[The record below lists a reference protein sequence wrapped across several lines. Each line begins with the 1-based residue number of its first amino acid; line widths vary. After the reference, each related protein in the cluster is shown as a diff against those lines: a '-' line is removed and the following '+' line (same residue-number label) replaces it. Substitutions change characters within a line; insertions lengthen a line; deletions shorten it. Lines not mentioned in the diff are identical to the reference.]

1 MARPEVQRSIPTVL
15 HDIVSNLQDIIRS
28 EFRLAKTELK
38 EEVGR
43 AAKPMVT
50 FAVGL
55 VLGAYAIGLFL
66 VAGLYGLSVLMQ
78 PWLAAL
84 ILGGVVA
91 GLAVGLLSS
100 AGKNLKRLNPTP
112 ERTIQSVQENLQWA
126 KHPIR

>member
-1 MARPEVQRSIPTVL
+1 MARPEVQRSIPTLL
-15 HDIVSNLQDIIRS
+15 HDIVNNLQDIVRS

-38 EEVGR
+38 EEAGR
-43 AAKPMVT
+43 AAKPTAT
-50 FAVGL
+50 FAAGL

-66 VAGLYGLSVLMQ
+66 LAVVYGLSVLMR

-84 ILGGVVA
+84 VVGGAVA
-91 GLAVGLLSS
+91 GLAVALLSS
-100 AGKNLKRLNPTP
+100 AEKKLKHLNPTP